1 MNKTLEKVAEAAAAI
16 ERENP
21 EARAHYLQ
29 GIAEAQEARKAAA
42 QAKIDAETEEAF
54 NRACDDE
61 SHARDKESFYRR
73 QLERM
78 EFTPRMEEAEYF
90 GHVDAVKA
98 TVEKAAEDFRKA
110 AEKAVKE
117 IAAARAAYLA
127 TVTEADTVL
136 NALDAASNV
145 LQVKHRYR
153 TKKFI
158 GAAPEEVEDRNEWKR
173 HALRYNNGKAY
184 DLVAKEGT
192 GWNDFVCAAWT
203 AADRV
208 S

>member
-21 EARAHYLQ
+21 EVRARYLQ
-29 GIAEAQEARKAAA
+29 GIAAAQEARKAAA

-61 SHARDKESFYRR
+61 NHAKDKEAFYRR
-73 QLERM
+73 QLEHL
-78 EFTPRMEEAEYF
+78 EFTQRMDETEYF
-90 GHVDAVKA
+90 VHVDAVRA
-98 TVEKAAEDFRKA
+98 TVEAAAADFRKT

-136 NALDAASNV
+136 NALDAAANV

-158 GAAPEEVEDRNEWKR
+158 GAAPEEVEDRDEWTR
-173 HALRYNNGKAY
+173 HAVRYSNGKGCELATRGS
-184 DLVAKEGT
+184 LAAL
-192 GWNDFVCAAWT
+192 AAWK
-203 AADRV
+203 AAERYEQGGK
-208 S
+208 